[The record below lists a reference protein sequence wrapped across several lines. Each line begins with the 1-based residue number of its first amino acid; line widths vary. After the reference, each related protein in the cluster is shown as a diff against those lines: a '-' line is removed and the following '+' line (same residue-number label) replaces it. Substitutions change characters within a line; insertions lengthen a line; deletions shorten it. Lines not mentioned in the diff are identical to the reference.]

1 MSLPPE
7 FLMCLN
13 ETQAAQ
19 QKLAEQQRDQSY
31 QQQEPQQQGQNPF
44 GQGGIPGFG
53 GAMPGNVQLPP
64 EMANLIPGIMNLA
77 AQFNQRQQQQE
88 SNMQPG
94 DESHEN
100 GGEQGL
106 GDDDIRVNTSINFT
120 VNGQELP
127 PEFAG
132 LMGSVLQMFGGVNG
146 GAAGSNPNTP
156 GSPGGGI

>member
-1 MSLPPE
+1 ML
-7 FLMCLN
+7 L
-13 ETQAAQ
+13 Q
-19 QKLAEQQRDQSY
+19 
-31 QQQEPQQQGQNPF
+31 
-44 GQGGIPGFG
+44 QGGIPGFG